1 MHIVDVVTSPGLTG
15 FYTDDQRAVKSGV
28 KRDGLVYS
36 GSPVTPGFTSIRQP
50 GQSLS
55 VQLVLS
61 NGQVAYGD
69 CATVQYAGVGGREG
83 PLDAEKVAG
92 VIQKEVVPWLKG
104 SSLDS
109 FRDLCQELQGLPLAV
124 QYGVSQAI
132 LDAMARSRGL
142 AMCQVIAQ
150 EWGLSPKWK
159 MIPILTQS
167 GDDRYLQADK
177 MILKQVPVMPHGLFN
192 SLDKVGPDGEGLLEY
207 VSWLAARV
215 KKIGAEGYAPVFQL
229 DVYGLLGSLF
239 DGDEGKLVDYLGD
252 LVKAASPYGLRIE
265 SPVDVGGRDE
275 QIQALARLRRRLK
288 EKDVP
293 AGIVADEWCNTLED
307 IEDFAAAGAVD
318 MIQIKTPDLGSLDK
332 SIEAVLTCHRHGVE
346 AYLGGTC
353 NETDRSAQICTHIAL
368 ATQPAQVM
376 AKPGMGVDEGLCI
389 VYNEMVRTLALLA
402 YKGEN
407 CAKG

>member
-1 MHIVDVVTSPGLTG
+1 MHIVDVVTSPGFTG

-92 VIQKEVVPWLKG
+92 VIQREVVPWLKG
-104 SSLDS
+104 SALDS
-109 FRDLCQELQGLPLAV
+109 FRDLCRELQGLPLAV

-132 LDAMARSRGL
+132 LDAMARSRGQ

-150 EWGLSPKWK
+150 EWSLSPKWK

-215 KKIGAEGYAPVFQL
+215 KKIGAAGYAPVFQL

-252 LVKAASPYGLRIE
+252 LAKAASPYGLRIE

-275 QIQALARLRRRLK
+275 QIQALAGLRRRLQ

-293 AGIVADEWCNTLED
+293 VGIVADEWCNTLED

-353 NETDRSAQICTHIAL
+353 NETDRSAQICSHIAL

-389 VYNEMVRTLALLA
+389 
-402 YKGEN
+402 
-407 CAKG
+407 